1 MLDVEKIRED
11 FPIFKRKVH
20 RKPLIYFDN
29 AATTQKPIQVINAIK
44 EYYESYNANIHRAI
58 HTLSEEATQK
68 YEEARE
74 KVRKFIN
81 ARSDKEIIFVRN
93 ATEAINLVMYAWG
106 LNNLKESDEIIST
119 VMEHHSN
126 IVPWQFLRDKVGLK
140 LKFIDVNS
148 QGFLKLDELE
158 NILSKN
164 TKLITVTHASNVL
177 GTINPIKEIGKI
189 AHDNGSLILVDGAQS
204 VPHMPIDV
212 KKLDCDFLVFSGH
225 KMLGPM
231 GIGVLYC
238 KEEIL
243 ENIQPFLYGGDMIKY
258 VTLEKSVWND
268 LPLKFEAGTSNV
280 EGAIGLGAAI
290 DYLNKIG
297 MEDIRKHEIE
307 LTKYAIDKLSN
318 LPNLDIY
325 GPKKAE
331 ERGGVIAF
339 NVKNVHSHDVAQILD
354 EDGIAIRSGHH
365 CAMPLH
371 QKLGIESSARI
382 SFYLYNMKEEIDNFI
397 EALGKIS
404 KVLRL

>member
-20 RKPLIYFDN
+20 GKPLIYFDN

-58 HTLSEEATQK
+58 HTLSEEATQR

-81 ARSDKEIIFVRN
+81 ARSTKEIIFVRN

-126 IVPWQFLRDKVGLK
+126 IVPWQFLRDKIGVK
-140 LKFIDVNS
+140 LKFIDINS

-177 GTINPIKEIGKI
+177 GTINPIEAIGKI

-258 VTLEKSVWND
+258 VTLEKAVWND

-307 LTKYAIDKLSN
+307 LTKYAIDKLSS

-339 NVKNVHSHDVAQILD
+339 NVRNVHSHDVAQILD

>member
-1 MLDVEKIRED
+1 
-11 FPIFKRKVH
+11 
-20 RKPLIYFDN
+20 
-29 AATTQKPIQVINAIK
+29 
-44 EYYESYNANIHRAI
+44 
-58 HTLSEEATQK
+58 
-68 YEEARE
+68 
-74 KVRKFIN
+74 
-81 ARSDKEIIFVRN
+81 
-93 ATEAINLVMYAWG
+93 
-106 LNNLKESDEIIST
+106 
-119 VMEHHSN
+119 
-126 IVPWQFLRDKVGLK
+126 
-140 LKFIDVNS
+140 
-148 QGFLKLDELE
+148 LKLDELE

-177 GTINPIKEIGKI
+177 GTINPIEAIGKI

-258 VTLEKSVWND
+258 VTLEKAVWND

-307 LTKYAIDKLSN
+307 LTKYAIDKLSS

-339 NVKNVHSHDVAQILD
+339 NVRNVHSHDVAQILD

>member
-20 RKPLIYFDN
+20 GKPLIYFDN

-290 DYLNKIG
+290 DYLNKIS

-404 KVLRL
+404 KVLKL

>member
-258 VTLEKSVWND
+258 VTLEKAVWND

-307 LTKYAIDKLSN
+307 LTKYAIDKISN

>member
-20 RKPLIYFDN
+20 GKPLIYFDN

-404 KVLRL
+404 KVLKL

>member
-1 MLDVEKIRED
+1 MFDVEKIRED

-20 RKPLIYFDN
+20 GKPLIYFDN

-58 HTLSEEATQK
+58 HTLSEEATQR

-81 ARSDKEIIFVRN
+81 ARSTKEIIFVRN

-106 LNNLKESDEIIST
+106 LNNLKESNEIIST

-126 IVPWQFLRDKVGLK
+126 IVPWQFLRDKIGVK
-140 LKFIDVNS
+140 LKFIDINS

-177 GTINPIKEIGKI
+177 GTINPIEAIGKI
-189 AHDNGSLILVDGAQS
+189 AHNNGSLILVDGAQS

-258 VTLEKSVWND
+258 VTLEKAVWND

-307 LTKYAIDKLSN
+307 LTKYAIDKLSS

-339 NVKNVHSHDVAQILD
+339 NVRNVHSHDVAQILD

-404 KVLRL
+404 KVLKL

>member
-44 EYYESYNANIHRAI
+44 EYYENYNANIHRAI

-106 LNNLKESDEIIST
+106 LNNLKENDKIIST

-140 LKFIDVNS
+140 LKFIDVNN

-164 TKLITVTHASNVL
+164 TKLITVTHTSNVL

>member
-177 GTINPIKEIGKI
+177 GTINPIKDIGKI

-238 KEEIL
+238 NEEIL

>member
-20 RKPLIYFDN
+20 GKPLIYFDN

-189 AHDNGSLILVDGAQS
+189 VHDNGSLILVDGAQS

>member
-20 RKPLIYFDN
+20 EKPLIYFDN

-258 VTLEKSVWND
+258 VTLEKAVWND

>member
-397 EALGKIS
+397 EALDKIS

>member
-258 VTLEKSVWND
+258 VTLEKAVWND